1 MQDPAPDR
9 PPSPR
14 ITVTDQPSDAALAR
28 ILDGLVA
35 FNASLVGPSDRRML
49 AVLVSTEDDRPQGG
63 LSGFTAWGWLFIEKV
78 WLADELRG
86 QGLAGRLLAEAETEA
101 LRRGCHGAWLDTFNP
116 AAQVIYER
124 QGYRVFGELQDFPTG
139 RSRVFLQKPLGPA
152 AGQSAVPLTRD

>member
-1 MQDPAPDR
+1 MQDKTPDR

-14 ITVTDQPSDAALAR
+14 ITVTDQPGEAALAC

-35 FNASLVGPSDRRML
+35 FNATLVGPSDRRTL
-49 AVLVSTEDDRPQGG
+49 AVLVSAEDGRPQGG

-86 QGLAGRLLAEAETEA
+86 QGLAGRLLEAAEAEA
-101 LRRGCHGAWLDTFNP
+101 LRRGCNGAWLDTFNP
-116 AAQVIYER
+116 AARAAYER
-124 QGYRVFGELQDFPTG
+124 QGYRVFGELTDFPTG

-152 AGQSAVPLTRD
+152 AA